1 MKLKLL
7 TRAAIIAAVYA
18 AGTILLGSFGY
29 GPIQVRITEALT
41 VLPFFD
47 PAAILG
53 VTLGCFLANV
63 IGGMGPWDMFG
74 GTLITFI
81 AAVLTNRSK
90 NKLAAISW
98 PILLNAFGVSAY
110 LSVIFELPYWYNV
123 GTIFLGQFIAIG
135 LVGYPMMLYLEKNIH
150 ILRLDKQGPT
160 DVYSDSAPKKGQSS

>member
-1 MKLKLL
+1 MD
-7 TRAAIIAAVYA
+7 A
-18 AGTILLGSFGY
+18 
-29 GPIQVRITEALT
+29 
-41 VLPFFD
+41 
-47 PAAILG
+47 
-53 VTLGCFLANV
+53 FLANV

-90 NKLAAISW
+90 NKLVAISW